1 MRHSHK
7 EWIAAIFAV
16 LGAALSGYGATTLFA
31 KVADGEYAPSVGIA
45 VFLASVYLMLRG
57 VDAITQDR
65 LATEKEAYFRTLP
78 FLQANSWGGP
88 AHGTECYDRISDATL
103 DLDRGELL
111 MEAFA
116 SGKPIE
122 LAVTGFNEFEIIKL
136 ENAGLAHNGRMSP
149 DQLSDWFK
157 AAETRQT
164 IKNLKALE

>member
-78 FLQANSWGGP
+78 FLQANSWGAP
-88 AHGTECYDRISDATL
+88 RTEQNATT
-103 DLDRGELL
+103 
-111 MEAFA
+111 AFQTRRL
-116 SGKPIE
+116 I
-122 LAVTGFNEFEIIKL
+122 LI
-136 ENAGLAHNGRMSP
+136 
-149 DQLSDWFK
+149 
-157 AAETRQT
+157 AA
-164 IKNLKALE
+164 NS